1 MALAISKEFWDD
13 VKWEEEHYADL
24 QRQYK
29 GNWVAI
35 AGKRVIAY
43 GKYLD
48 KVEEEARRITG
59 RKEVY
64 TTYIEAG
71 AAIYY

>member
-1 MALAISKEFWDD
+1 MAVEISKEFWED
-13 VKWEEEHYADL
+13 VRWEEEHYAEL

-35 AGKRVIAY
+35 AGKRVVAY
-43 GKYLD
+43 GKNLA
-48 KVEEEARRITG
+48 KVEEEAKAITG

-64 TTYIEAG
+64 TTYIESG
-71 AAIYY
+71 AAIY